1 MTRKEKMNL
10 LLSKVPEEQ
19 KEAFVAELRAAETK
33 KARGELFKKY
43 KITLTEEEKSALTD
57 VDNRVSD
64 EELDCAAGGCCSCGC
79 SCSGANCA

>member
-33 KARGELFKKY
+33 KAREELFKKY
-43 KITLTEEEKSALTD
+43 KITVTEEEKSALTD
-57 VDNRVSD
+57 VDNKVSD
-64 EELDCAAGGCCSCGC
+64 DELDHAAGGCYNSSCNTDCSC
-79 SCSGANCA
+79 N

>member
-1 MTRKEKMNL
+1 MTRKEKVNL

-57 VDNRVSD
+57 ISNKISD
-64 EELDCAAGGCCSCGC
+64 DELDRAAGGCCSSSCNTDC
-79 SCSGANCA
+79 SCN